1 MLFVCIAGLIGNIAA
16 IFSFSK
22 QRKRSQKNFYTFMLY
37 LAVYDLLYILVS
49 IFVFVL
55 PQFSSY
61 YKDNG
66 PWMYVLPWGIPIGQ
80 VSMTGGIYFTMV
92 ICLERYLT
100 VCHPFYMYS
109 RDWKSNPIVFGI
121 IAFSVLYNI
130 PKFLETST
138 KFDLCYINKTLTE
151 NVLTTVYSSE
161 ICEHEIRQRLLPQLH
176 NLYSTNDTTNATTH
190 HQDVAY
196 DQFHDQFETIY
207 RYYTLPSEMRLN
219 SLYVQLYAVYMN
231 FFVNGFFPF
240 STLIFLNILIIKE
253 LQKLDPPSTPLRNNT
268 GKTKHDH
275 DIDLIRVFGPSDWL

>member
-16 IFSFSK
+16 ICTFSR
-22 QRKRSQKNFYTFMLY
+22 QRRTQQNFYTFMLY
-37 LAVYDLLYILVS
+37 LAVYDLLYIVVS
-49 IFVFVL
+49 ILVFIL

-109 RDWKSNPIVFGI
+109 REWKSQPIVFGI
-121 IAFSVLYNI
+121 IVFSVLYNI

-138 KFDLCYINKTLTE
+138 EFDLCYVNKTLSE
-151 NVLTTVYSSE
+151 NLLKTIYSSE
-161 ICEHEIRQRLLPQLH
+161 ACEHEIRQRLLPEFY
-176 NLYSTNDTTNATTH
+176 NTNDTTNVTAH
-190 HQDVAY
+190 HQDLAY
-196 DQFHDQFETIY
+196 DARVHDQFQTIY
-207 RYYTLPSEMRLN
+207 RYFTTPSEMRLN

-231 FFVNGFFPF
+231 FVVNGFIPF
-240 STLIFLNILIIKE
+240 STVIILNVLIIKE
-253 LQKLDPPSTPLRNNT
+253 LQKLDPPSSPLRNNT
-268 GKTKHDH
+268 GK
-275 DIDLIRVFGPSDWL
+275 IRK

>member
-92 ICLERYLT
+92 
-100 VCHPFYMYS
+100 
-109 RDWKSNPIVFGI
+109 
-121 IAFSVLYNI
+121 
-130 PKFLETST
+130 
-138 KFDLCYINKTLTE
+138 
-151 NVLTTVYSSE
+151 
-161 ICEHEIRQRLLPQLH
+161 
-176 NLYSTNDTTNATTH
+176 
-190 HQDVAY
+190 
-196 DQFHDQFETIY
+196 
-207 RYYTLPSEMRLN
+207 
-219 SLYVQLYAVYMN
+219 YA
-231 FFVNGFFPF
+231 
-240 STLIFLNILIIKE
+240 
-253 LQKLDPPSTPLRNNT
+253 
-268 GKTKHDH
+268 
-275 DIDLIRVFGPSDWL
+275 